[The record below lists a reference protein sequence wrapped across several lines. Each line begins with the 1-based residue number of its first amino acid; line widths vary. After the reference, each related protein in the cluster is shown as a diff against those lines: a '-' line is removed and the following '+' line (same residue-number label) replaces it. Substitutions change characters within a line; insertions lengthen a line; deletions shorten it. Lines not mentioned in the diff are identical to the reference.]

1 MNIQEKTQEILTA
14 NGLDFSISKLPLIA
28 SNEEGGQMI
37 TPYYGL
43 FNSKTKE
50 CLNTVKA
57 GYTISQNSD
66 VIEMVLTGMQKFG
79 DELTVSKAGSINNGR
94 RVFVQL
100 EVKGLKKIGN
110 DTMKQFVTVIDSNDG
125 STGLSVGIS
134 DIQAHCTNQ
143 FFRFYKGGNSRFR
156 HTATITQKIQEIP
169 SLIETALNENL
180 RQVRTYE
187 RFLSTELSKN
197 LADKMVKEVL
207 GYDRV
212 FTSLEDF
219 AKMTNRS
226 TEMMDTLY
234 NNIQH
239 EFGEVGENL
248 FGLFN
253 GVTRYTTYHQS
264 TPKRFNG
271 HDESLIVGSGY
282 KKALTAY
289 DLCLAEIS

>member
-1 MNIQEKTQEILTA
+1 MNIQEMTQEILKG
-14 NGLDFSISKLPLIA
+14 NGLDFTISKLPLIA
-28 SNEEGGQMI
+28 SNEEGDQMI

-43 FNSKTKE
+43 FNSKTRECINTCKE
-50 CLNTVKA
+50 

-79 DELTVSKAGSINNGR
+79 DELTVSKAGSINGGR

-100 EVKGLKKIGN
+100 EVKGLKKIGK

-125 STGLSVGIS
+125 STGLSVGIG
-134 DIQAHCTNQ
+134 DFQMHCQNQ
-143 FFRFYKGGNSRFR
+143 FFKFYKQGNSRFR

-187 RFLSTELSKN
+187 RFLSTELTKN

-212 FTSLEDF
+212 YTSLEKF
-219 AKMTNRS
+219 AKMTSRS
-226 TEMMDTLY
+226 TEMMDLLY
-234 NNIQH
+234 NDIKT
-239 EFGEVGENL
+239 EVDFSGENL
-248 FGLFN
+248 FSIFQ
-253 GVTRYTTYHQS
+253 GVTRYTTHHQKA
-264 TPKRFNG
+264 PKRTNG
-271 HDESLIVGSGY
+271 KDETLIVGSGY
-282 KKALTAY
+282 QKALTAY
-289 DLCLAEIS
+289 DFCLAELS

>member
-1 MNIQEKTQEILTA
+1 MDIKQQAQDILSKH
-14 NGLDFSISKLPLIA
+14 GLDFTISKLPLIA
-28 SNEEGGQMI
+28 IDEGGNQLI

-43 FNSKTKE
+43 VNSSNNE
-50 CLNTVKA
+50 CINTCRE

-143 FFRFYKGGNSRFR
+143 FFRFYKKGNSRFR

-226 TEMMDTLY
+226 TDMMDTLY

>member
-1 MNIQEKTQEILTA
+1 MNIQERTQEILNG
-14 NGLDFSISKLPLIA
+14 NGLDFTISKLPLIA
-28 SNEEGGQMI
+28 SNEEGDQMI

-43 FNSKTKE
+43 FNSKTRECINTCKE
-50 CLNTVKA
+50 

-79 DELTVSKAGSINNGR
+79 DELTVSKAGSINGGR

-100 EVKGLKKIGN
+100 EVKGLRKIGN

-134 DIQAHCTNQ
+134 DKQMHCQNQ
-143 FFRFYKGGNSRFR
+143 FFKFYKQGNSRFR

-187 RFLSTELSKN
+187 RFLSTELTKN

-212 FTSLEDF
+212 YTSLEKF
-219 AKMTNRS
+219 AKMTSRS
-226 TEMMDTLY
+226 TEMMDLLY
-234 NNIQH
+234 NDIKT
-239 EFGEVGENL
+239 EVDFSGENL
-248 FGLFN
+248 FSIFQVLLDI
-253 GVTRYTTYHQS
+253 Q
-264 TPKRFNG
+264 
-271 HDESLIVGSGY
+271 LII
-282 KKALTAY
+282 KKLLSVLMAKMRR
-289 DLCLAEIS
+289 